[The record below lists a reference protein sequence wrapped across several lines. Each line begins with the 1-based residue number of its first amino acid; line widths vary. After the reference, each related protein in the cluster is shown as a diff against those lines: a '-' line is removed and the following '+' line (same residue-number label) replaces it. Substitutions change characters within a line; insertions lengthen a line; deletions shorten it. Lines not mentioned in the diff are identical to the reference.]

1 MLLYNKMTVRIKV
14 LQMKNVFF
22 MAYLLKIKENMKI
35 YIDADACP
43 QLVKRH
49 LFRAAERKKVYLVQV
64 ANQYIKPVNSK
75 FVSSILVGQGADV
88 ADMKIVE
95 LLEEGD
101 LVITADIPLADLCVK
116 KNAYALNPRGE
127 LYTEANIRQRLSVR
141 DFMTDLRQMGV
152 ETGGPPPFTQR
163 DAEQFANSLDRFLTK
178 HIKS

>member
-1 MLLYNKMTVRIKV
+1 
-14 LQMKNVFF
+14 
-22 MAYLLKIKENMKI
+22 MKI

-43 QLVKRH
+43 HLVKKH
-49 LFRAAERKKVYLVQV
+49 LLRTADRKKIQVIQV
-64 ANQYIKPVNSK
+64 ANQYIKPVNSQY
-75 FVSSILVGQGADV
+75 VSSILVGQGADV

-116 KNAYALNPRGE
+116 KSAYALNPRGE

-152 ETGGPPPFTQR
+152 ETGGPPPFSQR
-163 DAEQFANSLDRFLTK
+163 DAELFANALDRFLTK
-178 HIKS
+178 HAK